1 MCVCLCAWIFR
12 SVFGAG
18 TPVAS
23 FPVARR
29 EPAFRLL
36 FNKPADRA
44 YWLWMDGDSRWE
56 RQGKREG
63 GRGGEEDRREVE
75 IQGREGKNGQKRKDG
90 TSCVS

>member
-1 MCVCLCAWIFR
+1 M
-12 SVFGAG
+12 FGAG

-44 YWLWMDGDSRWE
+44 YWLWLDRDPRWE
-56 RQGKREG
+56 KRGKRKR
-63 GRGGEEDRREVE
+63 GRGGGGRWREDAGTEEERKKWAEGE
-75 IQGREGKNGQKRKDG
+75 IKGGSTAKNFL
-90 TSCVS
+90 S